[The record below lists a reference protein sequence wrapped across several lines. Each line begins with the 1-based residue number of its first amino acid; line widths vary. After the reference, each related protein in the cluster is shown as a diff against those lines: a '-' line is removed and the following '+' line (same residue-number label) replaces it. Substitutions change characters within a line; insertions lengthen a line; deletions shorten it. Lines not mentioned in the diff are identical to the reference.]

1 MSDTQE
7 QTQSPPSGP
16 SRSKLDWVREKLG
29 IDVEA
34 FQRDLEKSRGTQ
46 SKARESVEQG
56 RKDIAV
62 QLGAALGAK
71 TESDEAAQKKGEV
84 VAAEQALA
92 LAEQDLNFAA
102 AELALGRL
110 RTAISTFEQAC
121 IADHER
127 IYRDERKKLQV
138 DEELAAKIGT
148 LSEPLRV
155 AGADFLKAQQETND
169 LEGKGQF
176 EAARAACTKLGVAIG
191 AALKAKKEYDDARN
205 DELSNSADTVNKQ
218 KALVKRRDDAYT
230 DYSKA
235 RGAVYSKE
243 YKPVGELFS
252 RWVDEYNGKDYIVS
266 LKNSTTLRSKQTDLG
281 LTFDQLD
288 SGWAAI
294 QKKGE
299 KAAETVEGLIGTFD
313 SFLGFFG
320 VESDLQKLDPNK
332 AVALARDLIE
342 SGKAGS
348 RERKAL
354 ANLLKS
360 MKLDKKFLDD
370 YAKKSEAVADD
381 LAGDDDLKEAKKNWK
396 EWSKDAESREKNFP
410 KVKALMEK
418 IVAIQCKQLGM
429 PVPEVEIYEEPTK
442 PGSCGY
448 FSPNDGKIH
457 INKYADATWDLKELI
472 DTMTHE
478 NTHNYQDRMIK
489 QLHDGQIKEG
499 DDTYMPAVMFELNGG
514 PGGYITPDEARQ
526 IGDRGAYDAQ
536 PMESHAWKTGGE
548 IAQRTIG
555 KL

>member
-1 MSDTQE
+1 MSDNQK

-16 SRSKLDWVREKLG
+16 GRDKLDWVREVLG
-29 IDVEA
+29 FDIEA
-34 FQRDLEKSRGTQ
+34 FQRELENSRETQ
-46 SKARESVEQG
+46 SKARERVEQG
-56 RKDIAV
+56 RKDIAM

-84 VAAEQALA
+84 VAAEQALT
-92 LAEQDLNFAA
+92 LAEQDLNFVA

-110 RTAISTFEQAC
+110 RTAISAFEQAC

-138 DEELAAKIGT
+138 GEGLAAKIGT
-148 LSEPLRV
+148 LSESLRV
-155 AGADFLKAQQETND
+155 AGADFLKAQQETDD
-169 LEGKGQF
+169 LAGKGQF
-176 EAARAACTKLGVAIG
+176 EAARTACIKLGVAIG
-191 AALKAKKEYDDARN
+191 AALKAKKEYNDARN
-205 DELSNSADTVNKQ
+205 NELSNSAGIVNQ
-218 KALVKRRDDAYT
+218 QEQLAKRCNDAYT
-230 DYSKA
+230 NYSNA
-235 RGAVYSKE
+235 RGAVYNKE

-252 RWVDEYNGKDYIVS
+252 RWVDEYNSKDYIVS
-266 LKNSTTLRSKQTDLG
+266 LKSSTTLRNKQSDLE
-281 LTFDQLD
+281 LAFDQLD

-313 SFLGFFG
+313 SFFGFFG
-320 VESDLQKLDPNK
+320 VQSNLEKLDPNK

-342 SGKAGS
+342 SGKTGS

-396 EWSKDAESREKNFP
+396 EWSKDAKSREKNFP
-410 KVKALMEK
+410 KIKALMEK
-418 IVAIQCKQLGM
+418 IVKIQCEKLGM

-499 DDTYMPAVMFELNGG
+499 DDAYMPAVMFALNGG
-514 PGGYITPDEARQ
+514 PGGYISPDEAKQ
-526 IGDRGAYDAQ
+526 IGDRGAYDGQ
-536 PMESHAWKTGGE
+536 PMEAHAWKTGGE